1 MGQESE
7 LGILPNSRIIAF
19 TDFGQKRRFCTFCL

>member
-7 LGILPNSRIIAF
+7 LGILPNSRISAF
-19 TDFGQKRRFCTFCL
+19 TDFGQK